1 MNLIFLGAPGA
12 GKGTQAEIVSQRLS
26 VPIISTGHILREA
39 IKNGT
44 ELGLRAKT
52 FIDAGNLVPD
62 DVIIGIVAERLSKP
76 DCQSGFILD
85 GVPRTLPQAKA
96 LTDMGITIDR
106 VIEIGVP
113 DEAIV
118 RRLSGRRE
126 CPSCGETYHIEAKPP
141 VTAGIC
147 DKCGAEL
154 AIRADDAPE
163 TVSNRLAVYHRQ
175 TEPLTDYYEKL
186 GKLKVID
193 GTGDVRET
201 TRLVFAAIEE

>member
-1 MNLIFLGAPGA
+1 MKCPHCGN
-12 GKGTQAEIVSQRLS
+12 
-26 VPIISTGHILREA
+26 
-39 IKNGT
+39 
-44 ELGLRAKT
+44 ELKDDAK
-52 FIDAGNLVPD
+52 F
-62 DVIIGIVAERLSKP
+62 
-76 DCQSGFILD
+76 
-85 GVPRTLPQAKA
+85 
-96 LTDMGITIDR
+96 
-106 VIEIGVP
+106 
-113 DEAIV
+113 
-118 RRLSGRRE
+118 
-126 CPSCGETYHIEAKPP
+126 
-141 VTAGIC
+141 C